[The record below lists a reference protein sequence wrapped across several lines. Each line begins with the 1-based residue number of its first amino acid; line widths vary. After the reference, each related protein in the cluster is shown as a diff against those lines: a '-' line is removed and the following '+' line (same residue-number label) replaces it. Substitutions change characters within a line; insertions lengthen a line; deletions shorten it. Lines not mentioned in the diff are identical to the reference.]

1 MRCRSPGP
9 IAITSLS
16 VGEPRL
22 RFLVALAAV
31 MTVVTLLVC
40 SLNEL
45 PISDPD
51 DDVTGPAYVRFP
63 LFLLAAFLLDVTP
76 RIVVRWRRERERVGT
91 AVRTVLHQR
100 WTSRQ
105 VRFMFVGLVAWYVT
119 YATFRNLKNA
129 VPFVNHRIW
138 DDTLASI
145 DRALWFGHDPAA
157 VLHSLFGDGLAAQVF
172 STIYV
177 AWIVLIPLALTWALV
192 WTRNRAVASWF
203 VTAIAVDWALGA
215 ASYFLVPTLGPVYS
229 DEKTFA
235 GLQNTMVSGLQQS
248 MFDDRTVV
256 VNDPHGH
263 HVLQSIAAF
272 ASLHV
277 GLMVTMCLLL
287 ELWHVRRSL
296 RVLAWVFLVATS
308 VATVYLGWHFFV
320 DTIGGVAV
328 GATAV
333 WVSALA
339 TGNHEGWR
347 PRLVPDE
354 DIGEPVAPRRRTQPS
369 ART

>member
-1 MRCRSPGP
+1 M
-9 IAITSLS
+9 
-16 VGEPRL
+16 GEPRF

-31 MTVVTLLVC
+31 MAVVTLLVC
-40 SLNEL
+40 GLHNL

-63 LFLLAAFLLDVTP
+63 LFLLGAFLVDVLP
-76 RIVVRWRRERERVGT
+76 RAWLRHHRGSESFRTSTRAVLRE
-91 AVRTVLHQR
+91 R

-129 VPFVNHRIW
+129 VPFVNSNIG
-138 DDTLASI
+138 DKALGKL
-145 DRALWFGHDPAA
+145 DRVLWLGHDPAQT
-157 VLHSLFGDGLAAQVF
+157 LHSLFGEGFAAQVF
-172 STIYV
+172 SLIYV

-203 VTAIAVDWALGA
+203 VTAIALDWALGVA
-215 ASYFLVPTLGPVYS
+215 TYFMLPTLGPVYS
-229 DEKTFA
+229 DPRSFA
-235 GLQNTMVSGLQQS
+235 GLDHTMVTGLQQS

-256 VNDPHGH
+256 LNDPSGH

-287 ELWHVRRSL
+287 ELWGVRRSW
-296 RVLAWVFLVATS
+296 RVLGWAFLVATS
-308 VATVYLGWHFFV
+308 LATVYLGWHFFV
-320 DTIGGVAV
+320 DTLGGVVV
-328 GATAV
+328 GALAV
-333 WVSALA
+333 WIAAMA
-339 TGNHEGWR
+339 TGNHDGWW
-347 PRLVPDE
+347 PRLVPDPVA
-354 DIGEPVAPRRRTQPS
+354 EPEPVVAPRRPSRTEQS
-369 ART
+369 VRTRKP